1 MKSLFAY
8 GSLQLPEV
16 LQAVLGRTLTGVPA
30 QLEDYRC
37 CRLRGRSFPGVRPV
51 AGAVCSGVLYR
62 RVPADSWPFLDAFED
77 DFYRRLSL
85 PVRVEGGGRETAEVY
100 VVGEEYWGMMLDEPW
115 DLGQFRERSLQR
127 FLRDHS

>member
-16 LQAVLGRTLTGVPA
+16 LLAVIGQTLAGVPA
-30 QLEDYRC
+30 QLEGYRC
-37 CRLRGRSFPGVRPV
+37 CALRGRSFPGVRPD
-51 AGAVCSGVLYR
+51 ADAVCSGILYR
-62 RVPADSWPFLDAFED
+62 RMPDASWPLLDAFED

-85 PVRVEGGGRETAEVY
+85 PVQVAGGRRESAEVY
-100 VVGEEYWGMMLDEPW
+100 VVGEENWGLLLDEPW
-115 DLGQFRERSLQR
+115 DLQRFKERSLQN